1 LLACSS
7 HGIDSH
13 PMEGFDERRLKQI
26 INLPDNYTIPVIVS
40 IGYSDDDKKSQRIPP
55 ERVYS
60 KNDFNSKMKD
70 LQTFNE

>member
-1 LLACSS
+1 
-7 HGIDSH
+7 
-13 PMEGFDERRLKQI
+13 MEGFDERRLKQI

-60 KNDFNSKMKD
+60 KNDFASKMKD
-70 LQTFNE
+70 IQTFNQ